1 MIKKL
6 TLLIVFMSF
15 VSCNSSSEIK
25 KISSE
30 NLILL
35 DKNKDIQVVDVRRL
49 REYNSGHITG
59 AINIDFYKSS
69 FVEDINKLDKSKT
82 TVVYCKSGNR
92 SNKSALIMDSL
103 GFTDFY
109 DFSEGMNGWIIGD
122 NKIIILDSLY

>member
-6 TLLIVFMSF
+6 ILFIVFMSF

-35 DKNKDIQVVDVRRL
+35 DKNKDIQVVDVRRSK
-49 REYNSGHITG
+49 EYNSGHITG

>member
-6 TLLIVFMSF
+6 TLLIVFMAF

-25 KISSE
+25 KISSD

-35 DKNKDIQVVDVRRL
+35 DKNKDIQVVDVRRSK
-49 REYNSGHITG
+49 EYNSGHITG

>member
-6 TLLIVFMSF
+6 ILLIVFMSF

-35 DKNKDIQVVDVRRL
+35 DKNKDVQVVDVRRSK
-49 REYNSGHITG
+49 EYNSGHITG

-109 DFSEGMNGWIIGD
+109 DFSEGINGWIIGG
-122 NKIIILDSLY
+122 NKIIILDSLN

>member
-6 TLLIVFMSF
+6 ILLIVFTAF

-35 DKNKDIQVVDVRRL
+35 DKNKDIQVVDVRRSK
-49 REYNSGHITG
+49 EYNSGHITG

>member
-6 TLLIVFMSF
+6 ILLIVFMAF

-25 KISSE
+25 KISSD

-35 DKNKDIQVVDVRRL
+35 DKNKDIQVVDVRRSK
-49 REYNSGHITG
+49 EYNSGHING

-109 DFSEGMNGWIIGD
+109 DFSEGINGWIIGG
-122 NKIIILDSLY
+122 NKIIILDSLN

>member
-6 TLLIVFMSF
+6 TLLIVFMAF

-35 DKNKDIQVVDVRRL
+35 DKNKDIQVVEVRRL

>member
-6 TLLIVFMSF
+6 TLLIVFMAF

-109 DFSEGMNGWIIGD
+109 DFSEGMNGWIIGG

>member
-6 TLLIVFMSF
+6 ILLIVFMAL
-15 VSCNSSSEIK
+15 VSCNSNSEIK

-30 NLILL
+30 NLISL
-35 DKNKDIQVVDVRRL
+35 DKNKDIQVVDVRRSK
-49 REYNSGHITG
+49 EYNSGHITG

-109 DFSEGMNGWIIGD
+109 DFSEGMNGWIIGG

>member
-6 TLLIVFMSF
+6 ILLIVFMAF

-25 KISSE
+25 KISSD

-35 DKNKDIQVVDVRRL
+35 DKNKDIQVVDVRRSK
-49 REYNSGHITG
+49 EYNSGHITG

-109 DFSEGMNGWIIGD
+109 DFSEGINGWIIGG
-122 NKIIILDSLY
+122 NKIIILDSLN

>member
-6 TLLIVFMSF
+6 ILLIVFTSF

-35 DKNKDIQVVDVRRL
+35 DKNKDIQVVDVRRSK
-49 REYNSGHITG
+49 EYNSGHITG

>member
-6 TLLIVFMSF
+6 TLLIVFMAF

-35 DKNKDIQVVDVRRL
+35 DKNKDIQVVDVRRSK
-49 REYNSGHITG
+49 EYNSGHITG

>member
-6 TLLIVFMSF
+6 TLLIVFMAF

-35 DKNKDIQVVDVRRL
+35 DKNKDIQVVDVRRSK
-49 REYNSGHITG
+49 EYNSGHITG

-109 DFSEGMNGWIIGD
+109 DFSEGMNGWIIAD

>member
-6 TLLIVFMSF
+6 TLLIVFMAF

>member
-6 TLLIVFMSF
+6 ILLIVFMAF
-15 VSCNSSSEIK
+15 VSCNSSLEIK
-25 KISSE
+25 KISSD

-35 DKNKDIQVVDVRRL
+35 DKNKDIQVVDVRRSK
-49 REYNSGHITG
+49 EYNSGHITG

-109 DFSEGMNGWIIGD
+109 DFSEGINGWIIGG
-122 NKIIILDSLY
+122 NKIIILDSLN

>member
-6 TLLIVFMSF
+6 ILFIVFMSF

-35 DKNKDIQVVDVRRL
+35 DKNKDIQVVDVRRSK
-49 REYNSGHITG
+49 EYNSGHITG

-109 DFSEGMNGWIIGD
+109 DFSEGMNGWIIAD

>member
-6 TLLIVFMSF
+6 ILLIVFMSF

-35 DKNKDIQVVDVRRL
+35 DKNKDVQVVDVRRSK
-49 REYNSGHITG
+49 EYNSGHITG

>member
-6 TLLIVFMSF
+6 ILLIVFMAF

-35 DKNKDIQVVDVRRL
+35 DKNKDIQVVDVRRSK
-49 REYNSGHITG
+49 EYNSGHITG

-109 DFSEGMNGWIIGD
+109 DFSEGINGWIIGG
-122 NKIIILDSLY
+122 NKIIILDSLN

>member
-6 TLLIVFMSF
+6 ILLIVFMSF

-35 DKNKDIQVVDVRRL
+35 DKNKDIQVVDVRRSK
-49 REYNSGHITG
+49 EYNSGHITG

>member
-6 TLLIVFMSF
+6 TLLIVFMAF

-30 NLILL
+30 NLTLL

>member
-6 TLLIVFMSF
+6 TLLIVFKSF

-109 DFSEGMNGWIIGD
+109 DFSEGMNGWIIAD

>member
-6 TLLIVFMSF
+6 ILLIVFMAF

-35 DKNKDIQVVDVRRL
+35 DKNKDIQVVDVRRSK
-49 REYNSGHITG
+49 EYNSGHITG

>member
-6 TLLIVFMSF
+6 TLLIVFMAF

-109 DFSEGMNGWIIGD
+109 DFSEGINGWIIGG
-122 NKIIILDSLY
+122 NKIIILDSLN

>member
-6 TLLIVFMSF
+6 TLLIVFMAF

-103 GFTDFY
+103 GFPDFY

>member
-6 TLLIVFMSF
+6 TLLIVFMAF

-109 DFSEGMNGWIIGD
+109 DFSEGMNGWIIAD
-122 NKIIILDSLY
+122 NKIIILDSLN

>member
-6 TLLIVFMSF
+6 TLLIVFMAF

-69 FVEDINKLDKSKT
+69 FVEDINKLDKSKL
-82 TVVYCKSGNR
+82 TVVYCKSGVR
-92 SNKSALIMDSL
+92 SATISN
-103 GFTDFY
+103 
-109 DFSEGMNGWIIGD
+109 
-122 NKIIILDSLY
+122 ILSKNNFWYRFL

>member
-6 TLLIVFMSF
+6 ILLIVFMSF

-35 DKNKDIQVVDVRRL
+35 DKNKDIQVVDVRRSK
-49 REYNSGHITG
+49 EYNSGHITG

-109 DFSEGMNGWIIGD
+109 DFSEGMNGWIIAD

>member
-6 TLLIVFMSF
+6 ILLIVFMSF

>member
-6 TLLIVFMSF
+6 TLLIVIMAF

-109 DFSEGMNGWIIGD
+109 DFSEGMNGWIIAD

>member
-1 MIKKL
+1 MA
-6 TLLIVFMSF
+6 F

-35 DKNKDIQVVDVRRL
+35 DKNKDIQVGDVRRL

>member
-6 TLLIVFMSF
+6 TLLIVFMAF

-35 DKNKDIQVVDVRRL
+35 DKNKDIQVVDVRRSK
-49 REYNSGHITG
+49 EYNSGHITG

-109 DFSEGMNGWIIGD
+109 DFSEGINGWIIGG
-122 NKIIILDSLY
+122 NKIIILDSLN

>member
-6 TLLIVFMSF
+6 TLLIVFMAF

-109 DFSEGMNGWIIGD
+109 DFSEGMNGWIIAD

>member
-6 TLLIVFMSF
+6 ILLIVFMSF

-35 DKNKDIQVVDVRRL
+35 DKNKDIQVVDVRRSK
-49 REYNSGHITG
+49 EYNSGHITG

-109 DFSEGMNGWIIGD
+109 DFSEGINGWIIGG
-122 NKIIILDSLY
+122 NKIIILDSLN